1 MGWGST
7 VISES
12 PRAQNSQFHSTLAKN
27 DWSDFE
33 ISSSFPCVHFKKK
46 NRDLNF
52 SFSFENYTWLYIG
65 TIYGIMSV
73 FFPGILIFFPLENS
87 SVLLLTVKSR
97 PASFKMLVLCSRH
110 RGGWQALEQHPS
122 RIGTYF
128 NSFRHKNWPKLKNRY
143 LGWVKIMLNLFL
155 FLPRNFY
162 FFKKIVGIFFNIFF
176 LIIPLYAD
184 L

>member
-1 MGWGST
+1 MGWGIT

-12 PRAQNSQFHSTLAKN
+12 LRAQNSQFHGTLAKN

-46 NRDLNF
+46 NRGWSF

-65 TIYGIMSV
+65 TIYVIMSV
-73 FFPGILIFFPLENS
+73 FFPDIRIFFPLENS
-87 SVLLLTVKSR
+87 SVLLLIMKSQ
-97 PASFKMLVLCSRH
+97 PTSFKLLVFCSRH

-122 RIGTYF
+122 RIRTYF
-128 NSFRHKNWPKLKNRY
+128 NSFHHKNWPKLKNRY

-155 FLPRNFY
+155 FLPQNFY
-162 FFKKIVGIFFNIFF
+162 FLKKIVDIFFNIFF